1 MHSYVVLVVES
12 CAFSKTGG
20 LFCSHLFCK
29 VADSQMKFED
39 GKEFEPTGNAF
50 QVKGAFANDATL
62 AAPLNRLPQYVSV
75 FMSGSPRFWCAM
87 SGG

>member
-1 MHSYVVLVVES
+1 
-12 CAFSKTGG
+12 
-20 LFCSHLFCK
+20 
-29 VADSQMKFED
+29 MKFED